1 MEPYVRQ
8 NSRLK
13 REKQMYITYILSL
26 LNVVLIFGIALNHAL
41 RGLEGWWLIALL
53 LFPAFGMMWSIDNLD

>member
-1 MEPYVRQ
+1 
-8 NSRLK
+8 
-13 REKQMYITYILSL
+13 MYITYILSL

-53 LFPAFGMMWSIDNLD
+53 LLPAFGMMWSIDNLE